1 MKKNMRNAI
10 AASVSAM
17 ALICAAEAASSDVGF
32 ERADD
37 SVALEWNI
45 PAQPLTDALIAWSEQ
60 SNFVVL
66 IEDDLTAGIRSR
78 ELIGAFTS
86 FEALERLLAASGL
99 TYKIRDE
106 QTLIVSPRLQTASMT
121 VPADVNNAAGMRDS
135 QRAEIGREP
144 DDPEQSGRRPDSE
157 PSSVDRDQ
165 IVVTGTRIR
174 GASPAAPI
182 QTITRQEIERSG
194 QSQTGELLRTLP
206 QTFRG
211 GINPTVQPT
220 TVNTNSGLG
229 GDSTVNLRGMGPD
242 ATLILV
248 NGRRLAPIGGG
259 ETTDVSAIPLA
270 ALDRVDVLLDGSSA
284 LYGADAVAGVV
295 NFIVAN
301 DFDGAELRARAGGAT
316 QGGGFEQTYGA
327 AAGERWEGGS
337 FLVGADYLKQNPIFA
352 GERDFSDTAGPLNSL
367 LPANRQWSGFMSGN
381 QELSSFAAL
390 DIIGLYTNRRAS
402 RTTEYGAGGFADS
415 KTVDTESFLIAPRAT
430 VELPAGWTAQI
441 EGSAA
446 HSTRDIATTDNFG
459 GDFDADSTNA
469 AWTIGA
475 TAEGKVVRLPSG
487 DLRAAVG
494 GGYREEALD
503 ADLGG
508 TLRNGTRNIA
518 YFFGEASVPLVSPS
532 DDRLGL
538 ARLELNLAVRVED
551 HSGFGVATTP
561 KAGVRYAPISDLV
574 FRGTWGKSFRAPR
587 FDHLLADNVVTLW
600 NAPNLGSAAPGLAI
614 LNFSGNPDLEPE
626 RATSWTAGFDWTP
639 QFVPGF
645 DLSVT
650 YFNIDFRDRIVS
662 PIVNLGSALSDPA
675 HEPFVDRNPSAPEQS
690 AIIDGA
696 DQFFNISGLPYD
708 PDAVLAIVNSGFVNA
723 SSQHVRGTDVS
734 FRFAP
739 GAVAFFGDF
748 SWLKIDM
755 QTIPTLP
762 VSRQSGFIFQP
773 AEFRG
778 RGGASWE
785 IDDSFTATAIVNH
798 VAGSKDNV
806 AMPAAEVSSWT
817 TLDLTLQYR
826 LVSLSNALEGFE
838 ASLSVTNAFDNDPPF
853 AAGGGVAF
861 PGMLFDSAN
870 ASPVGRF
877 IAATLRYSL

>member
-17 ALICAAEAASSDVGF
+17 ALICVAEAASSDAGF
-32 ERADD
+32 ERADN

-45 PAQPLTDALIAWSEQ
+45 PAQSLTDALIAWSEQ

-135 QRAEIGREP
+135 QRVEIGRER
-144 DDPEQSGRRPDSE
+144 DDPEQSGRRSDSE
-157 PSSVDRDQ
+157 RSSADRDQ

-295 NFIVAN
+295 NFIVA
-301 DFDGAELRARAGGAT
+301 DDYDGAELRARVGGAT
-316 QGGGFEQTYGA
+316 QGGGFEQTYSA
-327 AAGERWEGGS
+327 AAGERWKGGS

-352 GERDFSDTAGPLNSL
+352 GERDFSETAGPLNSL

-381 QELSSFAAL
+381 QELSSFVEL
-390 DIIGLYTNRRAS
+390 DVIGLYTNRRAS

-446 HSTRDIATTDNFG
+446 RSTRDIETTDNFG
-459 GDFDADSTNA
+459 GDFDAVSTNT

-475 TAEGKVVRLPSG
+475 ATEGKIARLPSG
-487 DLRAAVG
+487 DLRAAIG

-518 YFFGEASVPLVSPS
+518 FFFGEASAPLVSPS
-532 DDRLGL
+532 EDRLGL
-538 ARLELNLAVRVED
+538 ARLELNVAVRVED
-551 HSGFGVATTP
+551 HSGFGAATTP
-561 KAGVRYAPISDLV
+561 KAGVRYAPIPDIV

-587 FDHLLADNVVTLW
+587 FDHLLADHVVTLW
-600 NAPNLGSAAPGLAI
+600 NAPNLGSADPGLAF

-639 QFVPGF
+639 QFIPAF

-650 YFNIDFRDRIVS
+650 YFDIDFRDRIVS

-675 HEPFVDRNPSAPEQS
+675 HEPFVDRDPSASAQS
-690 AIIDGA
+690 AIIDAA

-708 PDAVLAIVNSGFVNA
+708 PNAVLAIVNSGFVNA
-723 SSQHVRGTDVS
+723 SSQQVRGTDVS

-739 GAVAFFGDF
+739 GDVAFFGDF
-748 SWLKIDM
+748 SWLRIDT
-755 QTIPTLP
+755 QTIPTFA
-762 VSRQSGFIFQP
+762 VSRQSGLIFQP

-785 IDDSFTATAIVNH
+785 IDDSFTATAIVNY
-798 VAGSKDNV
+798 VSGSKDNV

-826 LVSLSNALEGFE
+826 LGSLTNALDGFE
-838 ASLSVTNAFDNDPPF
+838 ASLSVTNAFDEDPPF

>member
-1 MKKNMRNAI
+1 MRKKVRNAI
-10 AASVSAM
+10 AASVSAI
-17 ALICAAEAASSDVGF
+17 AVSCAVQSAYGKSDIDAADRSEAVQ
-32 ERADD
+32 
-37 SVALEWNI
+37 WNI

-60 SNFVVL
+60 SNYVVL
-66 IEDDLTAGIRSR
+66 IEDDLTTGIRSP

-99 TYKIRDE
+99 TYKIQDE
-106 QTLIVSPRLQTASMT
+106 ETLIVAPRLQTASMT
-121 VPADVNNAAGMRDS
+121 APAEANNAAGMRDS
-135 QRAEIGREP
+135 QTAEAGGDGVDSQQSRQRGDEP
-144 DDPEQSGRRPDSE
+144 PSDDQ
-157 PSSVDRDQ
+157 DQ

-211 GINPTVQPT
+211 GLNPTVQPT

-295 NFIVAN
+295 NFIVA
-301 DFDGAELRARAGGAT
+301 DDYDGAELRARAGGAT
-316 QGGGFEQTYGA
+316 QGGGFEQAYSA
-327 AAGERWEGGS
+327 AAGKRWQDGS

-352 GERDFSDTAGPLNSL
+352 DERDFSETAGPLNSL
-367 LPANRQWSGFMSGN
+367 LPANRQWSGFLSGS
-381 QELSSFAAL
+381 QEISSFAEL
-390 DIIGLYTNRRAS
+390 DIIGLYTNRRTS
-402 RTTEYGAGGFADS
+402 RSTEYGAGGFAD
-415 KTVDTESFLIAPRAT
+415 TNAIDTESFLVAPRAT
-430 VELPAGWTAQI
+430 FELPSGWIAQI

-446 HSTRDIATTDNFG
+446 RSTRDSAATDNFG
-459 GDFDADSTNA
+459 GDFEAHSKNT

-475 TAEGKVVRLPSG
+475 MAEGKVARIPSG
-487 DLRAAVG
+487 DLRAAIG
-494 GGYREEALD
+494 GGYRDESLD

-508 TLRNGTRNIA
+508 TPRGGTRDVA
-518 YFFGEASVPLVSPS
+518 FLFGEASAPLVSPS
-532 DDRLGL
+532 DHRLGL
-538 ARLELNLAVRVED
+538 NRFEFNVAIRVED
-551 HSGFGVATTP
+551 HSGFGAASTP
-561 KAGVRYAPISDLV
+561 KAGLRYAPIPDLI
-574 FRGTWGKSFRAPR
+574 FRATWGKSFRAPR
-587 FDHLLADNVVTLW
+587 FDHLLADHVVTLW
-600 NAPNLGSAAPGLAI
+600 NAPSLGSAAPGLAL

-639 QFVPGF
+639 RFLPAF
-645 DLSVT
+645 DLSFT
-650 YFNIDFRDRIVS
+650 YFDIDFRDRIVS

-675 HEPFVDRNPSAPEQS
+675 HEPFVDRNPSGSEQS
-690 AIIDGA
+690 AIIDAA
-696 DQFFNISGLPYD
+696 DQFFNVSGLPYD
-708 PDAVLAIVNSGFVNA
+708 PAAVLAVVNSGFVNA
-723 SSQHVRGTDVS
+723 SAQEVRGTDVS
-734 FRFAP
+734 FHFAP
-739 GAVAFFGDF
+739 GKVSFFGDF
-748 SWLKIDM
+748 SWLRIDT

-778 RGGASWE
+778 RAGASWE
-785 IDDSFTATAIVNH
+785 IDDNFTATAIINH

-806 AMPAAEVSSWT
+806 AIPVSKVSSWT

-826 LVSLSNALEGFE
+826 LDSVSNALDGVE
-838 ASLSVTNAFDNDPPF
+838 ASLSVINAFDDDPPF

-861 PGMLFDSAN
+861 PGMFFDSAN
-870 ASPVGRF
+870 TSPVGRF
-877 IAATLRYSL
+877 IAATLRYTF

>member
-1 MKKNMRNAI
+1 MRNAI

-295 NFIVAN
+295 NFIVAD

-518 YFFGEASVPLVSPS
+518 Y
-532 DDRLGL
+532 
-538 ARLELNLAVRVED
+538 
-551 HSGFGVATTP
+551 
-561 KAGVRYAPISDLV
+561 
-574 FRGTWGKSFRAPR
+574 
-587 FDHLLADNVVTLW
+587 
-600 NAPNLGSAAPGLAI
+600 
-614 LNFSGNPDLEPE
+614 
-626 RATSWTAGFDWTP
+626 
-639 QFVPGF
+639 
-645 DLSVT
+645 
-650 YFNIDFRDRIVS
+650 
-662 PIVNLGSALSDPA
+662 
-675 HEPFVDRNPSAPEQS
+675 
-690 AIIDGA
+690 
-696 DQFFNISGLPYD
+696 
-708 PDAVLAIVNSGFVNA
+708 
-723 SSQHVRGTDVS
+723 
-734 FRFAP
+734 
-739 GAVAFFGDF
+739 
-748 SWLKIDM
+748 
-755 QTIPTLP
+755 
-762 VSRQSGFIFQP
+762 
-773 AEFRG
+773 
-778 RGGASWE
+778 
-785 IDDSFTATAIVNH
+785 
-798 VAGSKDNV
+798 
-806 AMPAAEVSSWT
+806 
-817 TLDLTLQYR
+817 
-826 LVSLSNALEGFE
+826 
-838 ASLSVTNAFDNDPPF
+838 
-853 AAGGGVAF
+853 
-861 PGMLFDSAN
+861 
-870 ASPVGRF
+870 
-877 IAATLRYSL
+877 

>member
-135 QRAEIGREP
+135 QRAEIGRER

-157 PSSVDRDQ
+157 HSSVDRDQ

-295 NFIVAN
+295 NFIVA
-301 DFDGAELRARAGGAT
+301 DDYDGAELRARAGGAT
-316 QGGGFEQTYGA
+316 QGGGFEQAYSA

-337 FLVGADYLKQNPIFA
+337 LLVGADYLKQNPIFA
-352 GERDFSDTAGPLNSL
+352 GEREFSETAGPLNSL
-367 LPANRQWSGFMSGN
+367 LPANRQWSGFISGN
-381 QELSSFAAL
+381 QELSSFAEF

-402 RTTEYGAGGFADS
+402 RTTEYGAGGFAD
-415 KTVDTESFLIAPRAT
+415 TNAIDTESFLIAPRVT
-430 VELPAGWTAQI
+430 FELSEDWSAQI

-446 HSTRDIATTDNFG
+446 RSKRDSDTTDNFG
-459 GDFDADSTNA
+459 GDFVSRSRNT

-475 TAEGKVVRLPSG
+475 STEGKVARLPSG

-494 GGYREEALD
+494 GGYRDETLNS
-503 ADLGG
+503 DLGG
-508 TLRNGTRNIA
+508 TLRNGTRHVA
-518 YFFGEASVPLVSPS
+518 FLFGEASAPILPPS
-532 DDRLGL
+532 DERAGL
-538 ARLELNLAVRVED
+538 NSLDINVAVRVED
-551 HSGFGVATTP
+551 HSGFGAATTP
-561 KAGVRYAPISDLV
+561 KLGVRYAPIPDLV
-574 FRGTWGKSFRAPR
+574 LRATWGKSFRAPR
-587 FDHLLADNVVTLW
+587 FDHLLADHVVTLW
-600 NAPNLGSAAPGLAI
+600 NAPNLGSAAPGLAF

-626 RATSWTAGFDWTP
+626 RATSWTGGFDWTP
-639 QFVPGF
+639 QFIPAF
-645 DLSVT
+645 DLTFT
-650 YFNIDFRDRIVS
+650 YFDIDFEDRIVS

-675 HEPFVDRNPSAPEQS
+675 HEPFVDRNPSASAQS
-690 AIIDGA
+690 GIIDAA
-696 DQFFNISGLPYD
+696 DQFFNVSGLPYD

-723 SSQHVRGTDVS
+723 SAQKVRGTDVS

-739 GAVAFFGDF
+739 GDIVFFGDF
-748 SWLKIDM
+748 SWLKIDT

-762 VSRQSGFIFQP
+762 LTRQSGFIFQP
-773 AEFRG
+773 AGFRG
-778 RGGASWE
+778 RAGASWE
-785 IDDSFTATAIVNH
+785 IDDGFTATAILNH

-806 AMPAAEVSSWT
+806 ATPPADLSSWT
-817 TLDLTLQYR
+817 TLDLTVHYQLGSFSTA
-826 LVSLSNALEGFE
+826 LDGLEATLSIINALDE
-838 ASLSVTNAFDNDPPF
+838 DPPF

-861 PGMLFDSAN
+861 PGTFFDSAN
-870 ASPVGRF
+870 TSPVGRF
-877 IAATLRYSL
+877 IAATIRYSF